1 LVRIEI
7 IDYLFVGKEHPAAA
21 VALQAEV
28 IEDLFGIL
36 AGLLA
41 ALELFIRR

>member
-21 VALQAEV
+21 IALYAKV
-28 IEDLFGIL
+28 VEDLFWIL

>member
-1 LVRIEI
+1 MPRSSRIF
-7 IDYLFVGKEHPAAA
+7 LGKEHPAAA
-21 VALQAEV
+21 VALHAKV
-28 IEDLFGIL
+28 VEDLFGIL